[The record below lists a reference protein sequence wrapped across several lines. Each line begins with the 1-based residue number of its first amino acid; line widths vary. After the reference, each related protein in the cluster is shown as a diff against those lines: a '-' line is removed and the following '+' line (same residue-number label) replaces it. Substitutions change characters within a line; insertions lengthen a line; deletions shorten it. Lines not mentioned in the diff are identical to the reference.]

1 MIIYKLSCQDEPMID
16 NSVILIMGDHP
27 LDLDKEVK
35 LALSQLSD
43 EEILRPLN
51 DWFETTV
58 NQLLKNTGFQ
68 RIVPNNETDVE
79 DDYWKEHSKRENKE

>member
-43 EEILRPLN
+43 E
-51 DWFETTV
+51 
-58 NQLLKNTGFQ
+58 
-68 RIVPNNETDVE
+68 
-79 DDYWKEHSKRENKE
+79 